1 MISPTRLK
9 LARAA
14 WRVAKPYW
22 WSEEKWSALGLLA
35 AVLALNLGNV
45 YTSVL
50 INEWNNKFYNAIQAF
65 DRNELFHQLGVFC
78 VLVIAA
84 IAMSVYALF
93 LSQLLQIRWRRWL
106 TRKYVDTWLENR
118 AYYLM
123 QLTATTDNPDQ
134 RIAED
139 VNQFTTYVLNL
150 SVGLITSTVSLFSF
164 LAVLWKL
171 SGPADI
177 PLGQWGHL
185 HIPAYLVWAALLYAG
200 VGTWL
205 TIRIGRPLIPLN
217 FARQRL
223 EADFRFS
230 LVRLREN
237 VESVA
242 LYGGEPVERH
252 LLEGRFQGVFGNFIE
267 IMKCQRRLTW
277 FRLGYTQA
285 AMIFS
290 VVVVS
295 PLYFARRIGLGGL
308 MQVVNAFSCVQNA
321 LSFIINSYTDI
332 AVWQAAT
339 ERLAEFE
346 EQLLAIHRSMRV
358 PRNIVV
364 RRGGGGVSV
373 KEIEIALPNG
383 TTLLRGI
390 SFAPARGE
398 SVLLSGPTGAGK
410 SALIRA
416 LAGIWPYGSGQARL
430 GRGRILFVPQKPYL
444 PLGTLSSTLL
454 YPRGNPCAV
463 SRARLAEVLELV
475 GLSNLKDRLDSE
487 ENWSQLLSLGEQQR
501 LAFARILLVEP
512 AILFMDEATSALDE
526 RSEVNLY
533 NLLHSDLWHPTIVSV
548 GHRSTLRSFHGSI
561 VDIGAFCVPT
571 EQARDPGQ
579 TTGTSAPSFASSTAL
594 PVANPSPVS
603 IPLAAANL
611 FHSSPA
617 TT

>member
-1 MISPTRLK
+1 MISPAPQNLV
-9 LARAA
+9 RAA
-14 WRVAKPYW
+14 WRVTKPYW
-22 WSEEKWSALGLLA
+22 CSEEKSSAWLLLG

-50 INEWNNKFYNAIQAF
+50 INEWNNAFYNAIQMF
-65 DRNELFHQLGVFC
+65 DPVELFHQVGVFC
-78 VLVIAA
+78 ILVIIA
-84 IAMSVYALF
+84 IAMSVYAQY
-93 LSQLLQIRWRRWL
+93 LSQLLQIRWRGWL
-106 TRKYVDTWLENR
+106 TRKYVDSWLENR

-123 QLTATTDNPDQ
+123 QLGATTDNPDQ

-150 SVGLITSTVSLFSF
+150 SIGLITSVVSLASF

-205 TIRIGRPLIPLN
+205 TVRIGRPLVPLN
-217 FARQRL
+217 FSRQRL

-237 VESVA
+237 AESVA
-242 LYGGEPVERH
+242 MYGGEPVERH
-252 LLEGRFQGVFGNFIE
+252 LFQERFRSVFDNFVA

-290 VVVVS
+290 IVVVS

-308 MQVVNAFSCVQNA
+308 MQVVNAFSFVQNA
-321 LSFIINSYTDI
+321 LSFIINSYPDI
-332 AVWQAAT
+332 AAWQAAT
-339 ERLAEFE
+339 ERLAGFE
-346 EQLLAIHRSMRV
+346 ERLQTIHMRA
-358 PRNIVV
+358 PRRIVF

-373 KEIEIALPNG
+373 KQIDVSLPDG

-398 SVLLSGPTGAGK
+398 SMLLSGPTGAGK
-410 SALIRA
+410 SALLRA
-416 LAGIWPYGSGQARL
+416 IAGIWPYGSGQVKL
-430 GRGRILFVPQKPYL
+430 GKGRILFVPQRPYL
-444 PLGTLSSTLL
+444 PLGTLASVLL
-454 YPRGNPCAV
+454 YPRGHQCGV
-463 SRARLAEVLELV
+463 SHNRLGEALELV
-475 GLSNLKDRLDSE
+475 GLGHLKDQLDSE
-487 ENWSQLLSLGEQQR
+487 ENWSQRLSLGEQQR
-501 LAFARILLVEP
+501 LTFARILLVEP
-512 AILFMDEATSALDE
+512 AILFLDEATSALDE
-526 RSEVNLY
+526 RSEVKLY
-533 NLLHSDLWHPTIVSV
+533 SLLRSDSWHPTIISV

-561 VDIGAFCVPT
+561 VDIGAFCVSK
-571 EQARDPGQ
+571 EQGDAAEQPIGAALSSFIRQPPFPVV
-579 TTGTSAPSFASSTAL
+579 APASVL
-594 PVANPSPVS
+594 V
-603 IPLAAANL
+603 L
-611 FHSSPA
+611 
-617 TT
+617 

>member
-1 MISPTRLK
+1 MISPTRQN

-14 WRVAKPYW
+14 WRVTKPYW
-22 WSEEKWSALGLLA
+22 CSEEKWSAWGLLA

-50 INEWNNKFYNAIQAF
+50 INEWNNAFYNAIQMF
-65 DRNELFHQLGVFC
+65 DPRELFHQLGVFC
-78 VLVIAA
+78 ILVIIA
-84 IAMSVYALF
+84 IAMSVYALY
-93 LSQLLQIRWRRWL
+93 LSQLLQIRWRCWL
-106 TRKYVDTWLENR
+106 TRKYVDSWLENR

-123 QLTATTDNPDQ
+123 QLGATTDNPDQ

-150 SVGLITSTVSLFSF
+150 SVGLITSVVSLASF
-164 LAVLWKL
+164 LAVLWGL

-185 HIPAYLVWAALLYAG
+185 HIPGYLVWAALLYAG

-205 TIRIGRPLIPLN
+205 TVRIGHPLVPLN
-217 FARQRL
+217 FSRQRL

-237 VESVA
+237 AESVA
-242 LYGGEPVERH
+242 MYGGEPVERH
-252 LLEGRFQGVFGNFIE
+252 LVQERFRYVFDNFVE

-290 VVVVS
+290 VVVVA

-308 MQVVNAFSCVQNA
+308 MQVVNAFSFVQNA

-332 AVWQAAT
+332 AAWQAAT
-339 ERLAEFE
+339 ERLDGFE
-346 EQLLAIHRSMRV
+346 ERLQTIHRWMRA
-358 PRNIVV
+358 PRNIVL
-364 RRGGGGVSV
+364 RRGGGGVTV
-373 KEIEIALPNG
+373 KEIDVSLPDG

-390 SFAPARGE
+390 SFAPGRGE

-410 SALIRA
+410 SALLRA
-416 LAGIWPYGSGQARL
+416 IAGIWPYGSGQVKL
-430 GRGRILFVPQKPYL
+430 GKGRILFVPQRPYL
-444 PLGTLSSTLL
+444 PLGTLAGVLL
-454 YPRGNPCAV
+454 YPRGNQCGV
-463 SRARLAEVLELV
+463 SPNRLAEALELV
-475 GLSNLKDRLDSE
+475 GLGHLKAQLDGE
-487 ENWSQLLSLGEQQR
+487 ENWSQRLSLGEQQR

-512 AILFMDEATSALDE
+512 AILFLDEATSALDE
-526 RSEVNLY
+526 RSEVKLY
-533 NLLHSDLWHPTIVSV
+533 SLLHSDSWHPTIVSV

-561 VDIGAFCVPT
+561 VDIGAFCVSKEQGCAA
-571 EQARDPGQ
+571 EQAIGAALSSFIRPPPFPVV
-579 TTGTSAPSFASSTAL
+579 APASVL
-594 PVANPSPVS
+594 V
-603 IPLAAANL
+603 L
-611 FHSSPA
+611 
-617 TT
+617 